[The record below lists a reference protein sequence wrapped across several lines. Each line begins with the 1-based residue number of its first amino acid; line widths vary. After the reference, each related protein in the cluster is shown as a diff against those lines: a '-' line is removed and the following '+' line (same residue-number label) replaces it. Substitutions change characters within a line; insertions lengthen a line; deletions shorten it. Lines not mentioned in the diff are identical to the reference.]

1 MYHHLTH
8 PPPSLSPPPLHI
20 LHRFRPRTQVT
31 LFLKCFCVDCEQN
44 NQFNMLGNSRKV
56 IVEVDL
62 PDSEHVGTG
71 LAMSGA
77 CKAKRQMLLH
87 SANEDEWRVAA
98 AIEIQRMWRGYMTR
112 CRLFDILFPRLSR
125 KAHQSLS
132 RFQDGQQGLEDFD
145 FPCSTSLNLSEDY
158 ASWILARAWRRY
170 KDRKVF
176 LQLKALMD
184 FKANSD
190 PKYILRFINPKEA
203 NLLDAAA
210 GIYIRFRLGGDSFPP
225 RIFYKLF
232 THRPIIDLCASSPRD
247 YSQANP
253 GVRKYCTMHS
263 IPLAA
268 TGSGWYKRVE
278 NNGWRPVIESLMLRQ
293 PTCDG
298 TRIFP
303 HCRLRRHLDRER
315 CRKKKKI
322 SWMQK
327 MYMEGTLKAQS
338 EDIEAAQLV
347 EQATAGLLTPV
358 SKETEGALDWEL
370 DELLCWTNSLNYDEY
385 LKTWKETAT
394 TNSTAVFTGVTP
406 SKRDLRQFERLVQP
420 REQPQAHNP
429 NCGCNSTVEQIG
441 YRQLPFT
448 GKATSVLLLS

>member
-210 GIYIRFRLGGDSFPP
+210 GIYIRFRLGG
-225 RIFYKLF
+225 
-232 THRPIIDLCASSPRD
+232 
-247 YSQANP
+247 
-253 GVRKYCTMHS
+253 
-263 IPLAA
+263 
-268 TGSGWYKRVE
+268 
-278 NNGWRPVIESLMLRQ
+278 LMLRQ